1 MITDYLDVVLDLVE
15 ADSSTRNMTY
25 YLSECLLLHA
35 RFGRYSASHLA
46 AACLLEARILLG
58 VGGYN
63 YCVHLCLCCV
73 TMAVWWLVLSGW
85 WYVCYVCSCSLVEC
99 ALFWADCATS

>member
-1 MITDYLDVVLDLVE
+1 MTYSPPPPPLPHPQKEMITDYLDVVLDLVQ
-15 ADSSTRNMTY
+15 ADPSTRNMTY

-58 VGGYN
+58 VGEYALIVSLFCISMAACAYN
-63 YCVHLCLCCV
+63 Y
-73 TMAVWWLVLSGW
+73 
-85 WYVCYVCSCSLVEC
+85 
-99 ALFWADCATS
+99 